1 MPNDNHILVLG
12 SGDTS
17 RANVE
22 ALLDD
27 YFFNKKDKNV
37 IVLAFKNQASQGQVF
52 AAQFAKDNN
61 YEIVVFAND
70 GFISA
75 GLPPATVSHSKS
87 PVEDALKSAKGSNP
101 VVFMLWSDEDM
112 ETANIVKAASDVG
125 FPIFDLTDGLTQ
137 VDYSKNIQKVETPDM
152 PEVEATTAKEKHP
165 ALFEEEE
172 EEDEEEATLDE
183 YEEVDDEVF
192 ALAESLSAFAKLIA
206 KAVVE
211 EMKKSKDGL

>member
-152 PEVEATTAKEKHP
+152 PKVEATTAKEKHP

-172 EEDEEEATLDE
+172 EDEEEAPLDE

-192 ALAESLSAFAKLIA
+192 ALAEALSAFAKLIA

-211 EMKKSKDGL
+211 EMKKDENK